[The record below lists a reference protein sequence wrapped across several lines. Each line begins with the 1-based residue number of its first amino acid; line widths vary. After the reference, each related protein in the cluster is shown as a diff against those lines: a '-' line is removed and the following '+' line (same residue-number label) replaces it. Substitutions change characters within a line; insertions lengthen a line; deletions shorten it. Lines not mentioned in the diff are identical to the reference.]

1 MFVFS
6 RYTASII
13 LGTIFLLIAMILYI
27 SLGLTVIQD
36 YRSEEM
42 YKKTEC
48 TVRDT
53 EISSMNDKFEW

>member
-1 MFVFS
+1 MFIVS
-6 RYTASII
+6 RYTI
-13 LGTIFLLIAMILYI
+13 LIFFGTIFLLIALALYI

-42 YKKTEC
+42 YQKTEC

-53 EISSMNDKFEW
+53 EITNMNEKFNW